1 MRGHI
6 LLSLAATL
14 ALTPR
19 GTGAQ
24 DLAPGQ
30 RIRVRASG
38 VAEHPVIGTIAR
50 YDSATLWLQRD
61 SALDSIPL
69 NAIRA
74 LERSAGYEKNPV
86 APRLQ
91 DVVFLGGLTAV
102 TYGASQARGCN
113 STVEHIGCGILGFF
127 FGGEVLS
134 HLADGLWPTHSVEK
148 WEKVPVR
155 SVSLRPIFSRGV
167 GLALVFSL

>member
-1 MRGHI
+1 MRGH
-6 LLSLAATL
+6 LVLSLAATV

-19 GTGAQ
+19 LTAAQ

-69 NAIRA
+69 NTIRA
-74 LERSAGYEKNPV
+74 LERSAGSERILV
-86 APRLQ
+86 AQGLS
-91 DVVFLGGLTAV
+91 DVVYLGGLTAV
-102 TYGASQARGCN
+102 TYGASQSHGCN
-113 STVEHIGCGILGFF
+113 STVQHIGCGILGFF
-127 FGGEVLS
+127 FGGFLWTEVID
-134 HLADGLWPTHSVEK
+134 HYWPTHSVEK
-148 WEKVPVR
+148 WVKVPVR
-155 SVSLRPIFSRGV
+155 SVSLRPVFSHGV
-167 GLALVFSL
+167 GLTLAFSF